1 MHGAQAQ
8 GLRSVLLI
16 NPNTSAR
23 TTAMMVEIAQ
33 AAAGEAVA
41 VRGATASVGA
51 PMIVNEEELAASA
64 PEVLRIARQE
74 GTGVSGIIVSAFGD
88 PGLDLIRDELAAPAV
103 GLCEAS
109 MREAS
114 SGGRRFGVATV
125 TPGLARAIGGKA
137 AGLGLSGL
145 YAGIRLT
152 EGDPRELAGD
162 PVRLEQ
168 ALAGAVEA
176 CIRLDGAEAVII
188 GGGPLGRAAS
198 ALAPRFRVPVIAP
211 IAAATACLLRELAVS
226 PV

>member
-1 MHGAQAQ
+1 MRAALAP
-8 GLRSVLLI
+8 GLGSILLI
-16 NPNTSAR
+16 NPNTSTR

-33 AAAGEAVA
+33 AAAGAAGA
-41 VRGATASVGA
+41 VRGATASVGV

-74 GTGVSGIIVSAFGD
+74 GPGISGIIVSAFGD
-88 PGLDLIRDELAAPAV
+88 PGLDLIRNELTAPAV

-114 SGGRRFGVATV
+114 IGARRFGVATV
-125 TPGLARAIGGKA
+125 TPGLAGAIGRKA
-137 AGLGLSGL
+137 AGLGLGAL

-152 EGDPRELAGD
+152 EGDPRELAAD
-162 PVRLEQ
+162 PVRLEE

-188 GGGPLGRAAS
+188 GGGPLGQAAS
-198 ALAPRFRVPVIAP
+198 ALGPRFRVPIIAP
-211 IAAATACLLRELAVS
+211 IAAATACLLRELAIFAA
-226 PV
+226 